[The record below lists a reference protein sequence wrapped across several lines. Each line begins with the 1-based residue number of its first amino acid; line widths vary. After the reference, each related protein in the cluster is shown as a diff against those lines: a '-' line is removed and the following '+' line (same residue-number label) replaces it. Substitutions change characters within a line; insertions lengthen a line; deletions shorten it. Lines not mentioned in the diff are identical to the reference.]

1 MNSTKLS
8 NLIDSISNNLKNS
21 SIAII
26 GDVCLDQYSFVDSFV
41 SELSAETG
49 LETVSIKSEKY
60 RLGAAGN
67 VAINCKALGIPNVA
81 IYGVVGNDYQ
91 AKIIKDLFEKSQ
103 IRIEGLITQDEHWQT
118 HVYHKI
124 IDGNKEL
131 NRYDLGNFNSLS
143 EETADI
149 ILKKL
154 SQSISRY
161 QCVII
166 NEQVMKGLHSEY
178 FIVQLNKFI
187 KIHHNKIIWI
197 ADTRHFL
204 GRYEHV
210 IYKFNSIEAARYCS
224 SACIQEQS
232 IIEYGKLL
240 SNQWEMPVIITCGE
254 DGAIVGNGIETHIID
269 GIDFMKEID
278 PVGAGDAFLAGTAA
292 ALIAG
297 ADIYNAAEIGNLTAS
312 ISILTLFETGHPT
325 LEELKIHSKDPNWR
339 YNAHK
344 VKSAPIY
351 LPESNI
357 EIINPSFSINRPLP
371 KIAIFDHDGTI
382 STLRQ
387 GWESVMEQVMFLY
400 IIGDSDISL
409 QRRKE
414 IELKIRELIDCTTG
428 IQTIVQMQYFVKMI
442 QTESL
447 VPFTKILTAE
457 QYKKIYLEKLKET
470 MSDKLAALKRNELGV
485 EDFTIKSSVAFLE
498 TLYKNGTKLYMA
510 SGTDIEDVKIEAAL
524 LGYSNM
530 FENRIFGSVGN
541 VAIDPKKLIMQ
552 QIITE
557 IEQLGYMPEECA
569 VFGDGPVEMREGAKH
584 NFATIG
590 ILSDEKQRFGTNHAK
605 RPRLILSGADAL
617 IPDFSQ
623 IYKIYPEVQ
632 QT

>member
-1 MNSTKLS
+1 MNNTSLS
-8 NLIDSISNNLKNS
+8 NLIESISRSIKNS
-21 SIAII
+21 SVAII
-26 GDVCLDQYSFVDSFV
+26 GDICLDHYSFIDPLL
-41 SELSAETG
+41 SEFSVETA

-60 RLGAAGN
+60 RLGGAGN
-67 VAINCKALGIPNVA
+67 VAVNCRTLGIPQVD
-81 IYGVVGNDYQ
+81 IYGVLGNDYQ
-91 AKIIKDLFEKSQ
+91 AKIITDLLHENQ
-103 IRIEGLITQDEHWQT
+103 IGTDGLIIQNDQWQT

-124 IDGNKEL
+124 INDSKEL

-143 EETADI
+143 EETAVTI
-149 ILKKL
+149 IKKL
-154 SQSISRY
+154 SDTINKY

-166 NEQVMKGLHSEY
+166 NEQVMRGMHTEY
-178 FIVQLNKFI
+178 FIAQCNDLI
-187 KIHHNKIIWI
+187 KKHHDTIIWI

-204 GRYEHV
+204 GRYENV
-210 IYKFNSIEAARYCS
+210 IYKFNAIEAATYCS
-224 SACIQEQS
+224 NACDAEQTT
-232 IIEYGKLL
+232 EENGRYL
-240 SNQWEMPVIITCGE
+240 SKKWNMPVIITCGE